1 MKKISAFALLL
12 ILLSSNSFSQTYDF
26 SLSDVD
32 GNTVTLKSL
41 LEKGPVMIQ
50 FWALW
55 CVACKE
61 EMKILGGLYDKYK
74 DSGYVYVA
82 LNQDSP
88 KSSAKVKAYS
98 ESKNFKFTVLMDPE
112 MKVFEQFGGQ
122 NLPFSVF
129 INKKGDIIKTYTGYI
144 SGDESKLE
152 EDIKKAIADA
162 KAGK

>member
-1 MKKISAFALLL
+1 MKKIFALNLLL
-12 ILLSSNSFSQTYDF
+12 ILFTTNSFSQTYDF

-41 LEKGPVMIQ
+41 LEKGPVMVQ

-55 CVACKE
+55 CIPCKE
-61 EMKILGGLYDKYK
+61 EMKVNAELYEKYK
-74 DSGYVYVA
+74 DSGYVYAA

-88 KSSAKVKAYS
+88 KSSAKVKAYT
-98 ESKNFKFTVLMDPE
+98 ESKNFKFPVLMDSDL
-112 MKVFEQFGGQ
+112 KIFEQFGGQ

-129 INKKGDIIKTYTGYI
+129 ISKKGDIIKTYTGYI

-152 EDIKKAIADA
+152 EDIKKAISDA